1 MKNYSYLIDQE
12 CSGKKTPNIVR
23 KTIPILVEWAKRKET
38 KHTYGDLIRLLGYQ
52 HGRCTRIGL
61 PLGCIKSIFKRL
73 EEEAGLEEI
82 PTLNA
87 LVANTKSK
95 LPSAGFSYVHP
106 DYDKMEHNIKRI
118 IVEKA
123 NNDAINYNKWDNILA
138 LLGLKP
144 YFSQADEDKIRSGA
158 FSFGGEGKEHKEMKD
173 FIAANPKLI
182 NTNISEK
189 GICEH
194 ILLSGDRLDVYF
206 PKSRTIIEVK
216 PKSASDADILRGLFQ
231 CIKYKAIL
239 NAEAEVKGEIP
250 NSKVILVIGGT
261 LSISNRNVKECLNIE
276 VIENFKCTS
285 N

>member
-52 HGRCTRIGL
+52 HGRFSKIGH

-73 EEEAGLEEI
+73 EKEAELEEI

-87 LVANTKSK
+87 LVANAKSK
-95 LPSAGFSYVHP
+95 LPSEGFSYVYP
-106 DYDKMEHNIKRI
+106 DYDKMEHNVKRI

-239 NAEAEVKGEIP
+239 NAEGR
-250 NSKVILVIGGT
+250 S
-261 LSISNRNVKECLNIE
+261 
-276 VIENFKCTS
+276 
-285 N
+285 